1 MLEIEQIYEKY
12 FDSIFSYVLKRVNN
26 VETAEDITSTVFMK
40 VLRSLKHYKAEKA
53 SVKTWI
59 YAITGNEVINF
70 YRKKKISLGL
80 DKYSHLLKS
89 ADVLVEIQ
97 EKQNE
102 FEKKAALSEALK
114 VMDEQLTVEEK
125 DILMAV
131 YFDKISYRDL
141 AEITGIKEAT
151 LRSKVHRSL
160 KKIKKKIDTGE
171 LL

>member
-97 EKQNE
+97 EKQDE
-102 FEKKAALSEALK
+102 FGLDTTRGRGK
-114 VMDEQLTVEEK
+114 
-125 DILMAV
+125 
-131 YFDKISYRDL
+131 
-141 AEITGIKEAT
+141 G
-151 LRSKVHRSL
+151 LRSLGGRAFQRHRSGSQVRAMADHQSE
-160 KKIKKKIDTGE
+160 IR
-171 LL
+171 